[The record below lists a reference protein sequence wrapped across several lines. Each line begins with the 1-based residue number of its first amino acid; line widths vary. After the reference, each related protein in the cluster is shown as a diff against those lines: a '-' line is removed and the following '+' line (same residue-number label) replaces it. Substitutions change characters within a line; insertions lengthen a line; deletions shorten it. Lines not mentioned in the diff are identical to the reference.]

1 MEININ
7 ILQFVLQVIVIV
19 IALKLADLTLQYFEK
34 RLERK
39 KEKELEEYIKLKS
52 QELIDYI
59 HEFSFQFGI
68 LYNTQLT
75 HEEKMLRISEKL
87 KLPEEVVYDIFR
99 VDSNNKK

>member
-19 IALKLADLTLQYFEK
+19 IALKLGNYTLQYEK
-34 RLERK
+34 RLELK
-39 KEKELEEYIKLKS
+39 KEKEREEYLKLKS
-52 QELIDYI
+52 QELISYI
-59 HEFSFQFGI
+59 HEFSFEFGR
-68 LYNTQLT
+68 LWNTELT